1 MEFKI
6 SKKRIIICSILC
18 VVLIAL
24 LVGFRNNIFIS
35 NYNFCIWAF
44 ISAIFSIIIFSA
56 LIAFPF
62 IIKEKYQKYFTFF
75 NVLFSIIFITF
86 IIELFNENNLFTIE
100 FRRLSFNF
108 ILIALIYLFFTC
120 ITNKLKLSLIISNTL
135 LFGLGFAN
143 YSVSSLRETPL
154 SLLDILSVG
163 TGLTIA
169 DTYTLIINFYLVL
182 AFICFGI
189 LVVINLRLDYKFTKS
204 KKNIIIR
211 ICLLLLVLIII
222 TLIFVTNLI
231 NIFNLDTNLWVPS
244 TEYHYNGFL
253 ASFVKQIKDLIIK
266 KPNGYSVSVIED
278 LYYST
283 LEEIPTSNNLE
294 NSQIEASK
302 ENTAKPNIIV
312 IMSESFADMQV
323 HHLFDTNIDYMPYFK
338 SICQNT
344 ISGNV
349 HSSVYGGKT
358 PNSEWEFLTNNSMA
372 FFSYGSIP
380 YQQFIRKNSY
390 SLATTLK
397 AQGYETFALHTWY
410 KTGYRRSSVYP
421 MLGFDR
427 FVSLEDVNDELNY
440 IRNYPSD
447 LSTYKEIVK
456 LFENRDSSK
465 PFFNFTVTMQ
475 NHSGY
480 DYEGDDFTST
490 VKLKDIPNCP
500 RVEQYLS
507 LVKESDEALKYLI
520 NYFKNVNENT
530 IIVFFGD
537 HQPPYIEEEFWEYI
551 NQDKIEGNLAD
562 EEKGYITPYFI
573 WANYNLPEKKVP
585 DISLN
590 YLSVLLLDIANLKT
604 NSYQDFLRDMQKDIP
619 VITGHGYMDNSG
631 NYHNFSE
638 INQYSSK
645 IRNYEI
651 LQYNNMFDKKNTFEK
666 MFKLYDF

>member
-18 VVLIAL
+18 IVLISL
-24 LVGFRNNIFIS
+24 LVGFRNDIFILG
-35 NYNFCIWAF
+35 NRFCTLPF
-44 ISAIFSIIIFSA
+44 ISSIFSIIIFSA

-62 IIKEKYQKYFTFF
+62 TIKEKYQKYFTIF
-75 NVLFSIIFITF
+75 NVLFSIIFMTF
-86 IIELFNENNLFTIE
+86 IIELFNENNMFTIE

-108 ILIALIYLFFTC
+108 ILIALIYLFFIC
-120 ITNKLKLSLIISNTL
+120 VINKLKLSLIISNTL

-143 YSVSSLRETPL
+143 YSVTSLRETPL
-154 SLLDILSVG
+154 SLLDILSIG

-189 LVVINLRLDYKFTKS
+189 LVAVNLRLDYKFTKT
-204 KKNIIIR
+204 KKNIMHR
-211 ICLLLLVLIII
+211 ILLLLSVLIII
-222 TLIFVTNLI
+222 ALIFVTDLI
-231 NIFNLDTNLWVPS
+231 NIFNLDTNLWVPCE
-244 TEYHYNGFL
+244 EYHYNGFL

-266 KPNGYSVSVIED
+266 KPNSYSISAVED
-278 LYYST
+278 LYYNT
-283 LEEIPTSNNLE
+283 LEEITTSNNLE
-294 NSQIEASK
+294 NSEIETPK
-302 ENTAKPNIIV
+302 ENTNKPNIIV

-323 HHLFDTNIDYMPYFK
+323 HHSFDTNVDYMPYFK
-338 SICQNT
+338 YICQNT

-380 YQQFIRKNSY
+380 YQQFVRKNSY

-397 AQGYETFALHTWY
+397 AQGYETIALHTWH

-421 MLGFDR
+421 LLGFDL
-427 FVSLEDVNDELNY
+427 FVSLEDVNDKLDY

-456 LFENRDSSK
+456 LFENRDNSK

-480 DYEGDDFTST
+480 DYEGEDFTST

-520 NYFKNVNENT
+520 NYFKNIDENT

-551 NQDKIEGNLAD
+551 NQDKTDGNLAD
-562 EEKGYITPYFI
+562 EEKSYITPYFI
-573 WANYNLPEKKVP
+573 WANYDLPEAEVP

-604 NSYQDFLRDMQKDIP
+604 NSYQDFLRSMQKDIP

-631 NYHNFSE
+631 NYHNFDEVNEYSQE
-638 INQYSSK
+638 IKDYK
-645 IRNYEI
+645 I
-651 LQYNNMFDKKNTFEK
+651 LQYNNMFDRKNTFNK
-666 MFKLYDF
+666 MFEISK